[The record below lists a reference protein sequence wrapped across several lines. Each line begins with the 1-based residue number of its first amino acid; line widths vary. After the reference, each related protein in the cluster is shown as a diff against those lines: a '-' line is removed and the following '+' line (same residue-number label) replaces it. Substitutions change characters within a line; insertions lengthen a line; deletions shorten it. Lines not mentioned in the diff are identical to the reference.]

1 MNMGVGFNPRPS
13 FNMVGML
20 MTSKFTKKKSVVF
33 IPGALCTKKIFADQ
47 IAGITPTFETLI
59 VDNLKSK
66 SISDM
71 AEKLLESAPPL
82 FGLVGISMGGYVALE
97 VMRIAPERVWGAVLI
112 STTAKAETLSQ
123 SEERKRW
130 MRKVEIG
137 KHDDLVDEIVNAC
150 ISSKNTSNTAKINFY
165 EMVKSH
171 SVETLRYQM
180 IASSTRPDFQES
192 LKNIQCP
199 ILLIGGSEDADFFK
213 NGIKKINESVKN
225 SEILFLQNCGHL
237 PTIESP
243 KITTQKIK
251 NFLLNIEV

>member
-1 MNMGVGFNPRPS
+1 M
-13 FNMVGML
+13 
-20 MTSKFTKKKSVVF
+20 
-33 IPGALCTKKIFADQ
+33 D
-47 IAGITPTFETLI
+47 
-59 VDNLKSK
+59 
-66 SISDM
+66 
-71 AEKLLESAPPL
+71 EKN
-82 FGLVGISMGGYVALE
+82 
-97 VMRIAPERVWGAVLI
+97 RNW
-112 STTAKAETLSQ
+112 KA
-123 SEERKRW
+123 
-130 MRKVEIG
+130 
-137 KHDDLVDEIVNAC
+137 HDLVDEIVNAC
-150 ISSKNTSNTAKINFY
+150 ISSKHISNTVKRNFY

-251 NFLLNIEV
+251 NFFLNIEV